1 MEFELLNEL
10 LQVNVK
16 IFNLFYN
23 EWCEVRN
30 NNNGCKTKTWREF
43 ILWKDLGLD
52 VKYVVHPCWKL
63 EFQSAT
69 LVKYACTDPK
79 KYAFTKLK
87 YGV

>member
-1 MEFELLNEL
+1 MEFELLNEP

-30 NNNGCKTKTWREF
+30 NNYECKVKTWREF
-43 ILWKDLGLD
+43 IRWKDLGLN
-52 VKYVVHPCWKL
+52 VEYVVHPRWKL

-69 LVKYACTDPK
+69 LVKYLCIDPK
-79 KYAFTKLK
+79 KYTFAKLK
-87 YGV
+87 YGL